1 MRCGNLV
8 FLPKD
13 SQPPMKSRILFPV
26 VIGLLT
32 MSISGCGF
40 LFGNEG
46 YFRSRSMDYQA
57 AEQTRPLV
65 MPPGTEMV
73 ARPDIYPIPDI
84 RQGDYYVP
92 RDMDEVPRPE
102 ALLSV
107 YQNAGLEMVA
117 DGEQR
122 WLVAERDLPALWEDL
137 EFFFKASGVELES
150 LDADNRTLTT
160 VWLQPRQKEAEGFWD
175 SFVQFFSF
183 DRTPYLREKF
193 RIRVADGGKASQYR
207 VIVDHVR
214 IDTEGQELPAPG
226 NIQWQQGGY
235 DEDEQAL
242 ITAMYDELVNYL
254 SDDEVRFRRSSLFSQ
269 NLISRSP
276 YLLTRDGNGFPV
288 LVMQQDFNRAWIA
301 VAEALQKS
309 GMVIEDR
316 NRSLGIFYVA
326 HGENEDGEPLP
337 YQLKLNRA
345 ENGIQVAVQISD
357 DEVAP
362 KEVSDEILERVKEN
376 L

>member
-1 MRCGNLV
+1 MR
-8 FLPKD
+8 F
-13 SQPPMKSRILFPV
+13 RIFYPLL
-26 VIGLLT
+26 IGLVT
-32 MSISGCGF
+32 TSITGCSV

-65 MPPGTEMV
+65 MPPGIEMA
-73 ARPDIYPIPDI
+73 ARADIYPIPDI
-84 RQGDYYVP
+84 RQGEYYVP
-92 RDMDEVPRPE
+92 KDIEEVPRPE

-107 YQNAGLEMVA
+107 FGDAGLEMVT
-117 DGEQR
+117 DGDR
-122 WLVAERDLPALWEDL
+122 KWLVAERALPALWEDL
-137 EFFFKASGVELES
+137 GFFFKASGVELDS
-150 LDADNRTLTT
+150 LDADTRTLTT

-175 SFVQFFSF
+175 SFVELFSF
-183 DRTPYLREKF
+183 DKTPYLREKF
-193 RIRVADGGKASQYR
+193 RLRVEPSDKADQYR
-207 VIVDHVR
+207 ILVDHVR
-214 IDTEGQELPAPG
+214 VDTEDDPLPAAED
-226 NIQWQQGGY
+226 IHWQQGSDD
-235 DEDEQAL
+235 DEKELVA
-242 ITAMYDELVNYL
+242 AMYDELVNYL

-269 NLISRSP
+269 NLISRAP
-276 YLLTRDGNGFPV
+276 YLLTRDGNDFPV

-301 VAEALQKS
+301 VAESLEKS

-316 NRSLGIFYVA
+316 NRSLGIFYVN
-326 HGENEDGEPLP
+326 HGENEDGEPKQ

-362 KEVSDEILERVKEN
+362 KEISDQILERVKEK